1 MLVRTST
8 TEISAFVICKDE
20 SVTIRRCLES
30 LSFCRE
36 IVVVDSGSTD
46 GTVAIITSMIEK
58 GFPIRLIERPWPG
71 YAKQKQFALEATE
84 GRWCLSLDADEYI
97 DEELRA
103 EILAL
108 PLDRTDKVGFW
119 MRRRDHLPGYG
130 YPPAI
135 VHARYLL
142 RLVRKD
148 KAGFD
153 TTQLV
158 HESLSVEGPTDRLKR
173 GVMMHYRNMSVA
185 AESALLNRYST
196 LKARDQHMRG
206 KKTGPFRLIF
216 LCIGEFVKTYVGQRY
231 FVCGKAGI
239 VHALLRA
246 EYVLLTESK
255 LYRLSLGSDAPPE

>member
-1 MLVRTST
+1 MLVRKST
-8 TEISAFVICKDE
+8 AEISAFVICKDE
-20 SVTIRRCLES
+20 SATIRRCIES

-46 GTVAIITSMIEK
+46 GTLAIIRSMIEE
-58 GFPIRLIERPWPG
+58 GLPIRLIEREWPG
-71 YAKQKQFALEATE
+71 YAKQKQFALDATE
-84 GRWCLSLDADEYI
+84 GLWALSLDADEYI
-97 DEELRA
+97 DDELRA

-108 PLDRTDKVGFW
+108 PLDGTEMTGFW

-130 YPPAI
+130 YPPSI

-148 KAGFD
+148 KARFD

-158 HESLSVEGPTDRLKR
+158 HESLSADGPTQRLKG
-173 GVMMHYRNMSVA
+173 GVLMHHRNMSVA
-185 AESALLNRYST
+185 AESAVMNKYST
-196 LKARDQHMRG
+196 LKARDKHARG
-206 KKTGPFRLIF
+206 MTTGPLRLIF

-246 EYVLLTESK
+246 EYVLLTEAK
-255 LYRLSLGSDAPPE
+255 LQRLSQGPSVPPE